1 MKKHGYS
8 VIAGGGVAVALA
20 IALALALSGCA
31 GTDVVGKVAKTS
43 FKAVLDA
50 SKDKVSYSKE
60 DESWVLA
67 SSAGDE
73 VLFSTNFA
81 RNAPSAGG
89 MADMDKPDVEFTFD
103 AAPFIA
109 AGLDVAKL
117 PAADGI
123 KYELEDGRF
132 MLHFEL
138 GNDAFAADA
147 AKSFEATFAEIVR
160 TQRSRIGY
168 HEKLDHYGISLGDG
182 NMFEWAKD
190 MSKNDKDIV
199 WVLNPAPFIAAGV
212 DPAKIEGW
220 AFAKVETK
228 DARGKTIFVD
238 KLLKPFNVK

>member
-1 MKKHGYS
+1 MKNFKYAYIILG
-8 VIAGGGVAVALA
+8 A
-20 IALALALSGCA
+20 IILALAVGSCA
-31 GTDVVGKVAKTS
+31 STDVVGKVAQTS

-50 SKDKVSYSKE
+50 SKDKISFSNE

-67 SSAGDE
+67 SPAGDE
-73 VLFSTNFA
+73 ILFSSNFA

-109 AGLDVAKL
+109 AGLDIAKL
-117 PAADGI
+117 PAVDGI
-123 KYELEDGRF
+123 KYEIEDGRF

-138 GNDAFAADA
+138 GNDAFSAEA

-160 TQRSRIGY
+160 TQRARIGY

-228 DARGKTIFVD
+228 DAKGKTIFVD